1 MTDLPSGRVPRPIP
15 SAISYPEQLPVSE
28 RREDIKR
35 ALNKHQV
42 LVVAGETGSGK
53 TTQLPKICLEM
64 GRGTLGRI
72 GHTQPRR
79 LAARTVAQR
88 IASELN
94 TELGSVV
101 GYQVRFTDQVSDA
114 SAIKLMTDGIL
125 LSELQHDKNLSQYD
139 TLIIDEAHERSLN
152 IDFILGYL
160 KQLLPRRPDLKVI
173 ITSATIDVERFSQHF
188 DNAPVIEVSGRT
200 FPVDVHYFG
209 DIEDRDQGVT
219 EQIASL
225 VDDIESQRFGPRGD
239 VLVFLPGEREIR
251 DLSKRLK
258 ATEHR
263 QILPLYARLSAAE
276 QNKVFNP
283 SGRGMRVILATN
295 VAETSLTV
303 PGIRYVIDPGD
314 ARISRYSHRTRLQ
327 RLPIE
332 SISQASANQ
341 RKGRCGRVAEGV
353 CLRLYSEEDFNSR
366 PEFTDPEIFRTNL
379 AAVILRMLQL
389 GIGEPG
395 DFPFVD
401 PPEPKM
407 VRDGFK
413 LLEELGAV
421 SKRGKLTS
429 TGHKMARLP
438 VDPKLARMLLA
449 AVNSQCIAELLV
461 IVSAMAV
468 QDPRE
473 RPAEKKAQS
482 DQAHARF
489 NHTKS
494 DFMAWINLW
503 RYYEE
508 QRQSLSQSQLRK
520 LCKKEFLSYLRMREW
535 RDLHV
540 QLTIACR
547 QIGFKVSSALAEDE
561 NYEGIH
567 KALLAGL
574 LGQIAQQDEG
584 RQFNVARN
592 RKAQIFPGSSQYR
605 KPPRWLVS
613 GEIVETS
620 QVFARQ
626 CAAIEPDWLLNV
638 NPYLLKYHHYEPSWQ
653 LRSGRVM
660 ALERITLFGLTISDG
675 KRVHFGTIDPKVA
688 REIMIR
694 DALVPGNFKSP
705 PAFLK
710 HNLRMIREVQ
720 DMESRVRRRDL
731 LVDEEALF
739 AFYDERLPSH
749 VVSGS
754 SLEKAL
760 TKTADL
766 ASTLQ
771 LKRDQ
776 VLTRDPDAELTEQF
790 PSTLTWASVDY
801 KLSYQFEPG
810 KANDGV
816 SVTVPLPLLNR
827 APRYRFDWLIP
838 GLLREKCIALIKG
851 LPKPLRK
858 QLVPVPDVVDTL
870 LEHITPDDRDL
881 CAALSDVLKRQR
893 NITVPVGEWG
903 EERLEDFYRMN
914 IRVVDEHGKLL
925 AQDRN
930 MAHLVEQ
937 FRDDNQSAQAS
948 KSGMGFEQRPVS
960 DWDFGVLP
968 REWKSRAA
976 GMEVLA
982 YPALVVDKDQVSLT
996 LLDYSGDAELAHR
1009 KGFATLALKRSS
1021 QTSKYLK
1028 KQLLSTNEA
1037 ALALAGCGVDRGA
1050 LVHEMIMTAFILTL
1064 QDAPAPRSDEEF
1076 EKCLANARTTWVPQA
1091 LELERALVNFL
1102 LPVAQALN
1110 KLKAYPKAQFQDS
1123 RTDIQQQVQ
1132 ALLNT
1137 ERLFHT
1143 PGRWLEYYPRYGK
1156 ALLHRVER
1164 LSGQY
1169 AKDQKGMAMLA
1180 PFAAQLKEAREQR
1193 VGLEALC
1200 SEAQELFWM
1209 LEEFRISLFAQQL
1222 GTKIPVS
1229 SKRLEQQWSKVA
1241 AWMQEN
1247 PR

>member
-395 DFPFVD
+395 GFPFVD

-914 IRVVDEHGKLL
+914 IRVVDERGKLL

-1037 ALALAGCGVDRGA
+1037 ALALAGCGVDRSA

-1064 QDAPAPRSDEEF
+1064 EDAPAPRSDEEF

-1180 PFAAQLKEAREQR
+1180 PFLAQLKEAREQR

>member
-584 RQFNVARN
+584 RLFNVARN

-914 IRVVDEHGKLL
+914 IRVVDERGKLL

-937 FRDDNQSAQAS
+937 FRDDSQSAQAS

-1037 ALALAGCGVDRGA
+1037 ALALAGCGVDRSA

-1132 ALLNT
+1132 ALLNA

>member
-584 RQFNVARN
+584 RLFNVARN

-914 IRVVDEHGKLL
+914 IRVVDERGKLL

-937 FRDDNQSAQAS
+937 FRDDSQSAQAS

-1037 ALALAGCGVDRGA
+1037 ALALAGCGVDRSA

>member
-584 RQFNVARN
+584 RLFNVARN

-893 NITVPVGEWG
+893 SITVPVGEWG

-914 IRVVDEHGKLL
+914 IRVVDERGKLL

-1037 ALALAGCGVDRGA
+1037 ALALAGCGVDRSA

-1064 QDAPAPRSDEEF
+1064 EDAPAPRSDEEF

>member
-395 DFPFVD
+395 NFPFVD

-584 RQFNVARN
+584 RLFNVARN

-914 IRVVDEHGKLL
+914 IRVVDERGKLL

-1037 ALALAGCGVDRGA
+1037 ALALAGCGVDRSA

-1064 QDAPAPRSDEEF
+1064 EDAPAPRSDEEF

>member
-547 QIGFKVSSALAEDE
+547 QMGFKVSSALAEDE

-584 RQFNVARN
+584 RLFNVARN

-914 IRVVDEHGKLL
+914 IRVVDERGKLL

-937 FRDDNQSAQAS
+937 FRDDSQSAQAS

-1037 ALALAGCGVDRGA
+1037 ALALAGCGVDRSA

-1064 QDAPAPRSDEEF
+1064 EDAPAPRSDEEF

>member
-276 QNKVFNP
+276 QNKVFSP

-584 RQFNVARN
+584 RLFNVARN

-914 IRVVDEHGKLL
+914 IRVVDERGKLL

-1037 ALALAGCGVDRGA
+1037 ALALAGCGVDRSA

-1064 QDAPAPRSDEEF
+1064 EDAPAPRSDEEF

>member
-535 RDLHV
+535 RDLHA

-584 RQFNVARN
+584 RLFNVARN

-881 CAALSDVLKRQR
+881 CAALSDALKRQR

-914 IRVVDEHGKLL
+914 IRVVDERGKLL

-937 FRDDNQSAQAS
+937 FRDDSQSAQAS

-1037 ALALAGCGVDRGA
+1037 ALALAGCGVDRSA

-1064 QDAPAPRSDEEF
+1064 EDAPAPRSDEEF

>member
-473 RPAEKKAQS
+473 RPTEKKAQP

-584 RQFNVARN
+584 RLFNVARN

-881 CAALSDVLKRQR
+881 CAALSDVLKRRR

-914 IRVVDEHGKLL
+914 IRVVDERGKLL

-937 FRDDNQSAQAS
+937 FRDDSQSAQAS

-1037 ALALAGCGVDRGA
+1037 ALALAGCGVDRSA

-1064 QDAPAPRSDEEF
+1064 EDAPAPRSDEEF

>member
-276 QNKVFNP
+276 QNKVFSP

-547 QIGFKVSSALAEDE
+547 QMGFKVSSALAEDE

-584 RQFNVARN
+584 RLFNVARN

-914 IRVVDEHGKLL
+914 IRVVDERGKLL

-937 FRDDNQSAQAS
+937 FRDDSQSAQAS

-1037 ALALAGCGVDRGA
+1037 ALALAGCGVDRSA

-1064 QDAPAPRSDEEF
+1064 EDAPAPRSDEEF

>member
-35 ALNKHQV
+35 ALDKHQV

-200 FPVDVHYFG
+200 YPVDVHYLG

-258 ATEHR
+258 STEHR

-276 QNKVFNP
+276 QNKVFSP

-449 AVNSQCIAELLV
+449 AANSQCIAELLV

-482 DQAHARF
+482 DQAHAHF

-535 RDLHV
+535 RDLHA

-547 QIGFKVSSALAEDE
+547 QIGFKVSSVLAEDE

-584 RQFNVARN
+584 RLFNVARN

-626 CAAIEPDWLLNV
+626 CAAIEPEWLLSV

-660 ALERITLFGLTISDG
+660 ALERITLFGLTVSDG
-675 KRVHFGTIDPKVA
+675 KRVHFGNIEPKVA

-739 AFYDERLPSH
+739 AFYNERLPSH
-749 VVSGS
+749 VFSAS

-760 TKTADL
+760 SKTAEL

-790 PSTLTWASVDY
+790 PSTLTWAGVDY

-851 LPKPLRK
+851 LPKSLRK

-870 LEHITPDDRDL
+870 LEHVTPDDRDL

-893 NITVPVGEWG
+893 NITVPAGDWG

-914 IRVVDEHGKLL
+914 IRVVDERGKLL
-925 AQDRN
+925 AQNRN

-937 FRDDNQSAQAS
+937 FREDNQSAQAS

-982 YPALVVDKDQVSLT
+982 YPALVVDNDQVSLT

-1009 KGFATLALKRSS
+1009 KGFATLAMKRSS

-1037 ALALAGCGVDRGA
+1037 ALALAGCGVDRSA

-1064 QDAPAPRSDEEF
+1064 EDAPVPRSDAEF

-1110 KLKAYPKAQFQDS
+1110 KLKAYPDAQFQDS
-1123 RTDIQQQVQ
+1123 RTDMQQQVQ

-1143 PGRWLEYYPRYGK
+1143 PGRWLQYYPRYGK

-1180 PFAAQLKEAREQR
+1180 PFAAKLKEAREQR

>member
-584 RQFNVARN
+584 RLFNVARN

-760 TKTADL
+760 IKTADL
-766 ASTLQ
+766 ATTLQ

-914 IRVVDEHGKLL
+914 IRVVDERGKLL

-937 FRDDNQSAQAS
+937 FRDDSQSAQAS

-1037 ALALAGCGVDRGA
+1037 ALALAGCGVDRSA

>member
-584 RQFNVARN
+584 RLFNVARN

-660 ALERITLFGLTISDG
+660 ALERITLFGLTISDA

-914 IRVVDEHGKLL
+914 IRVVDERGKLL

-937 FRDDNQSAQAS
+937 FRDDSQSAQAS

-1037 ALALAGCGVDRGA
+1037 ALALAGCGVDRSA

-1064 QDAPAPRSDEEF
+1064 EDAPAPRSDEEF

-1132 ALLNT
+1132 ALLNA

>member
-584 RQFNVARN
+584 RLFNVARN

-914 IRVVDEHGKLL
+914 IRVVDERGKLL

-937 FRDDNQSAQAS
+937 FRDDSQSAQAS

-1037 ALALAGCGVDRGA
+1037 ALALAGCGVDRSA

-1064 QDAPAPRSDEEF
+1064 EDAPAPRSDEEF

>member
-535 RDLHV
+535 RDLHA

-584 RQFNVARN
+584 RLFNVARN

-660 ALERITLFGLTISDG
+660 ALERITLFGLTISDA

-851 LPKPLRK
+851 LPKPFRK

-914 IRVVDEHGKLL
+914 IRVVDERGKLL

-937 FRDDNQSAQAS
+937 FRDDSQSAQAS

-1037 ALALAGCGVDRGA
+1037 ALALAGCGVDRSA

-1064 QDAPAPRSDEEF
+1064 EDAPAPRSDEEF

-1132 ALLNT
+1132 ALLNA

>member
-395 DFPFVD
+395 GFPFVD

-760 TKTADL
+760 TKTTDL

-790 PSTLTWASVDY
+790 PSTLTWAGVGY

-914 IRVVDEHGKLL
+914 IRVVDERGKLL

-1037 ALALAGCGVDRGA
+1037 ALALAGCGVDRSA

-1064 QDAPAPRSDEEF
+1064 EDAPAPRSDEEF